1 MLLRC
6 CLTHISIIILRHFL
20 YLLYLLLISY
30 LCDLFF
36 IFMFT
41 FTDILLLLLIFQ
53 NMYYYFWIITGM
65 KKNVNNFQTTKVQ
78 PQGVAQ
84 HLLDF
89 CQFQPGVSYKSVA
102 YKKSVYILLSQT
114 VSYRKML
121 ERNTYME
128 VYGRKCIFVIYTLIP
143 TMNSSFV
150 MNYQNK
156 KQKKLKTHFPLRIF
170 HNNAAHFHKS
180 LRIIVYVTHYLFVF
194 VEQ

>member
-6 CLTHISIIILRHFL
+6 CLIHISIIILRHFL
-20 YLLYLLLISY
+20 YLLYLRPLLDVGLFISY

-89 CQFQPGVSYKSVA
+89 CQFQPGVTYKSVA
-102 YKKSVYILLSQT
+102 YKKKRVYTFITNSQLQKDARKESVYFIGKK
-114 VSYRKML
+114 VHI
-121 ERNTYME
+121 RNLYIDSNDE
-128 VYGRKCIFVIYTLIP
+128 LVLC
-143 TMNSSFV
+143 NESS
-150 MNYQNK
+150 
-156 KQKKLKTHFPLRIF
+156 KQKTKEIENAFSTQNFP
-170 HNNAAHFHKS
+170 
-180 LRIIVYVTHYLFVF
+180 
-194 VEQ
+194 